1 MWLTNVQHWSLIL
14 YLCVYTDMI
23 YAFKNNNNFCAYE
36 KKLLPLNLYIT
47 FLKESLTNGHRGL
60 LNLHVNF
67 SAEALS
73 KTF

>member
-1 MWLTNVQHWSLIL
+1 MR
-14 YLCVYTDMI
+14 YG
-23 YAFKNNNNFCAYE
+23 FKNNNNFCAYK
-36 KKLLPLNLYIT
+36 KKLLPSNLYIT

-60 LNLHVNF
+60 LNLHVRF